1 MKMTMKLFLSF
12 TIFLATV
19 AAAQSPQT
27 VAPVSDQFRL
37 QWQFD
42 TKG

>member
-1 MKMTMKLFLSF
+1 MRMTMKLFLGF

-19 AAAQSPQT
+19 AAAQSPQ
-27 VAPVSDQFRL
+27 AYPPASEQLRL

>member
-1 MKMTMKLFLSF
+1 MMMKLCLGF
-12 TIFLATV
+12 TIFWTAISP
-19 AAAQSPQT
+19 AQSPQANAE
-27 VAPVSDQFRL
+27 VAEQLRL